1 MGWME
6 KSEGLIVAIRQQR
19 IKREKRKDYYA
30 EQIQIQNT
38 EQLQVG
44 QP

>member
-6 KSEGLIVAIRQQR
+6 KSEGLIAAIRQQR
-19 IKREKRKDYYA
+19 LKTKREKRKDYYA
-30 EQIQIQNT
+30 EQSQNT
-38 EQLQVG
+38 EQLQIG